1 MTRNVDLSQDPHDK
15 HDTAA
20 IPLTPS
26 DNRQRLREVYLHAGQ
41 TRSSRDPLLLSMI
54 LGSSVGICLFDHQL
68 SMGGATHF
76 LLPEFPQGAENASS
90 RYGDIAV
97 QELVGQL
104 RTLGSKPANLT
115 ARVFGGAC
123 LFQSFRESARSH
135 VGRRNAAVAL
145 EMLARLSIRV
155 IEKDIAG
162 DFGRKV
168 KMWSNT
174 GAVVVEVVGS

>member
-1 MTRNVDLSQDPHDK
+1 MSRNVDLSQDPQDNHATLA
-15 HDTAA
+15 TA
-20 IPLTPS
+20 LTAS
-26 DNRQRLREVYLHAGQ
+26 DNRQRPREVYLHAGQ
-41 TRSSRDPLLLSMI
+41 TRCSRDPLLLSMI

-68 SMGGATHF
+68 SIGGATHF
-76 LLPEFPQGAENASS
+76 LLPEFPQGAENPSS
-90 RYGDIAV
+90 RYGNIAV

-123 LFQSFRESARSH
+123 LFQSFRDGGRPH
-135 VGRRNAAVAL
+135 VGHRNATVAL
-145 EMLARLSIRV
+145 EMLSRLSIRV
-155 IEKDIAG
+155 IEKDVAG
-162 DFGRKV
+162 EFGRKV